1 MKNKINKIVWGLC
14 SARFRL
20 SLNPLNMK
28 VIYAPSISEI
38 LYLVY
43 PRPDET
49 RSNIVVTILITC
61 KD

>member
-20 SLNPLNMK
+20 SLNPPSINA
-28 VIYAPSISEI
+28 IYSPPISEI

>member
-20 SLNPLNMK
+20 RLNPPNMNI
-28 VIYAPSISEI
+28 IYAPSVSEI

-43 PRPDET
+43 PTPNET

-61 KD
+61 KN